1 VVLLTTKF
9 QGFAKRSTFTSALS
23 KTSMVAGCEAGVV
36 EVAEC
41 DVAGCCWATLYKISG
56 LRNNTKKNKKP
67 RRKMLYTADAIIPA
81 TTDDGADILMLQV
94 VGECVP
100 QPRIHGHIIPR
111 QGNRTIY
118 YDPSQKKR
126 AAWSEAVCTAIM
138 AVGTTDFPIFMGFPC
153 TLKLKV
159 TVTFYINN
167 LLKDVDNLLKFVLDG
182 MQGTVYANN
191 RDVYIVVTKNKAFTT
206 AFEYVDIEVES
217 K

>member
-1 VVLLTTKF
+1 
-9 QGFAKRSTFTSALS
+9 
-23 KTSMVAGCEAGVV
+23 VV
-36 EVAEC
+36 EVNVMLL
-41 DVAGCCWATLYKISG
+41 VAAG
-56 LRNNTKKNKKP
+56 LHCILFQDQETTQKNNKKP
-67 RRKMLYTADAIIPA
+67 KRKMLYTADAIILA
-81 TTDDGADILMLQV
+81 TTDNGADILMLQV

-100 QPRIHGHIIPR
+100 QPRICGHIIPR

-126 AAWSEAVCTAIM
+126 AAWLEAVRTAIM
-138 AVGTTDFPIFMGFPC
+138 AVGTTDFPIFTGFPC

-182 MQGTVYANN
+182 MQGTVYAND
-191 RDVYIVVTKNKAFTT
+191 RDVYIVVTKKRALTT
-206 AFEYVDIEVES
+206 AFEYADIEVES